1 MTQFWTPATW
11 VVWVAKPKVI
21 ATPRKIATARIRFMN
36 GPANITMTRFHGLR
50 V

>member
-1 MTQFWTPATW
+1 M
-11 VVWVAKPKVI
+11 VVWVLMPKDI
-21 ATPRKIATARIRFMN
+21 STTRKITTARIRFMN